1 MDYGRPNLANRL
13 AAEYALG
20 TMRGG
25 ARRRMET
32 LMAAHPTLRQA
43 VAYWE
48 DELLHLGPAAKP
60 QTPSDEV
67 WQRIEARLF
76 QDARSGAIE
85 KPAASASWWRS
96 LPLWRGWS
104 AAATVAALAMFMV
117 LRQEPQPA
125 APMVIVLQANPQVSG
140 QPFAVQASFV
150 ASLSADGK
158 ALVLKPIDQVAV
170 SAGRALELWS
180 VPAQGA
186 PRSLG
191 LVRADR
197 ATTLLKTALP
207 AGTAA
212 LAVSVEPEGGS
223 PTGAPTGPVVSIGK
237 LDV

>member
-1 MDYGRPNLANRL
+1 MDYGRPELANRL

-32 LMAAHPTLRQA
+32 LMSAHPTLRRA

-48 DELLHLGPAAKP
+48 DELLQLGPTAQP

-67 WQRIEARLF
+67 WRRIEARLF
-76 QDARSGAIE
+76 QDSRAHVAEAPVESG
-85 KPAASASWWRS
+85 SWWRS
-96 LPLWRGWS
+96 LSLWRGWS
-104 AAATVAALAMFMV
+104 AMATVAALAMFMV
-117 LRQEPQPA
+117 LRQEAPPA
-125 APMVIVLQANPQVSG
+125 APMVIVLQANPQASG

-158 ALVLKPIDQVAV
+158 ALVLKPIDNVAV

-180 VPAQGA
+180 LPAAGA

-191 LVRADR
+191 LVQADR
-197 ATTLLKTALP
+197 TTTLLKTSLP
-207 AGTAA
+207 AGTTA

-223 PTGAPTGPVVSIGK
+223 PTGTPTGPVVSVGK